1 MQSLPFRLSI
11 APLLV
16 VTSEPH
22 TVNCLSIYL
31 LLLGEIV
38 AAICYISLNPIQLLL
53 RP

>member
-31 LLLGEIV
+31 LLGEIV
-38 AAICYISLNPIQLLL
+38 ATICYISLNPIQLLL